1 MDYVLMTSQG
11 HEITHISQI
20 YFSTQELLISPLQMA
35 NRNYFAYSTLIRE
48 RDRAQQVTLRENI
61 IQHFEET
68 VPLDR
73 EEVNYHIRPSNHFA
87 VRKHNLQKAAA
98 LVDARAKLRGEHRD
112 HSNEWE
118 EPATKQLISQRKPR
132 RSNAHNSHYAERKRK

>member
-1 MDYVLMTSQG
+1 MSAQILEELLDNLVVELYEKQSCNKDVDYVLLTTEG

-35 NRNYFAYSTLIRE
+35 NRNYYTYTTLIRE

-61 IQHFEET
+61 IQHFEQM

-73 EEVNYHIRPSNHFA
+73 
-87 VRKHNLQKAAA
+87 
-98 LVDARAKLRGEHRD
+98 
-112 HSNEWE
+112 
-118 EPATKQLISQRKPR
+118 
-132 RSNAHNSHYAERKRK
+132 